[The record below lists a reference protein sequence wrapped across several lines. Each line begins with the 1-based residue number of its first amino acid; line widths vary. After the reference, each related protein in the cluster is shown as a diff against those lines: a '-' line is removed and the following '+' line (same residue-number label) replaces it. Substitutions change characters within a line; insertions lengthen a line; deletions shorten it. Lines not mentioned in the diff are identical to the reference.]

1 MSLRLRLTIIL
12 GAAFVLLW
20 SIAATWML
28 FDLRH
33 QLTASL
39 DQRLAASARMVAG
52 LLVQLPRPQ
61 QGDTETA
68 ALSTEQLG
76 IPDGLACQISSLR
89 GEVLARSHATPDS
102 TFDTPRSGFHDQ
114 VIGGIAWRSFTLARG
129 DLLITTAD
137 RLDERHLLNRSVLF
151 AAAIPVAIAL
161 LGSLV
166 VLWIGVSNGLAP
178 LRRIRSALAQRSVD
192 ATEPLRIAGL
202 PAELKP
208 LVDTQNQL
216 FQRIAQAIE
225 RERRLTDDAAHEL
238 RSPLTAIK
246 THLQVAAMTDGETA
260 RHALAQA
267 EAGADHLH
275 RTLEQLLLLARV
287 EGRLPFDDGAHCS
300 ATQVAH
306 LAIGALAQDAQ
317 HPIDLHIPGDMSPR
331 DLAMPPA
338 LMSTALRNL
347 LENAQRHTPA
357 GTTITLELQQQGNR
371 VGFSVR
377 DHGPGVPAEALAHLT
392 ERFWRGASSTGS
404 GLGLAIVHAIAER
417 CGGELVFDSE
427 PPGLSVTLWVDLL
440 DDTPPSQP

>member
-20 SIAATWML
+20 SLAATWML
-28 FDLRH
+28 FDLRN

-61 QGDTETA
+61 QGDARSA

-89 GEVLARSHATPDS
+89 GEVLARSHATPDDE
-102 TFDTPRSGFHDQ
+102 FDTQRSGFHDQ
-114 VIGGIAWRSFTLARG
+114 LIGGVAWRSFTLARG

-151 AAAIPVAIAL
+151 AAAIPVVIAL

-166 VLWIGVSNGLAP
+166 VLWVGVSNGLAP
-178 LRRIRSALAQRSVD
+178 LRRMRSALAQRSVD
-192 ATEPLRIAGL
+192 AIEPLHIERL

-246 THLQVAAMTDGETA
+246 THLQVAAMTEGDTA
-260 RHALAQA
+260 RQALAQA

-287 EGRLPFDDGAHCS
+287 EGRLPFDDGAQYS
-300 ATQVAH
+300 ATAIAH
-306 LAIGALAQDAQ
+306 LALADIPREAQ
-317 HPIDLHIPGDMSPR
+317 ARVDLRILGEVSERP
-331 DLAMPPA
+331 LAIPPA
-338 LMSTALRNL
+338 LMNAALRNL
-347 LENAQRHTPA
+347 LENALRHTPDA
-357 GTTITLELQQQGNR
+357 TTVTLSVQQQGDR
-371 VGFSVR
+371 VCFSVC
-377 DHGPGVPAEALAHLT
+377 DDGPGVPAEALAHLT
-392 ERFWRGASSTGS
+392 ERFWRGPGSTGS
-404 GLGLAIVHAIAER
+404 GLGLSIVRAIAER
-417 CGGELVFDSE
+417 CGCELVFANGQQ
-427 PPGLSVTLWVDLL
+427 GLCVTLRAGLQRDIA
-440 DDTPPSQP
+440 T